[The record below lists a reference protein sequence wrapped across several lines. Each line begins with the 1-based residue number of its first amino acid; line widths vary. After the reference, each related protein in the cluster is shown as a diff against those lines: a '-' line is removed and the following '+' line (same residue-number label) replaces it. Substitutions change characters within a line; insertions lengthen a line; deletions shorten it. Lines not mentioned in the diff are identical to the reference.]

1 LDSLKKSPTR
11 LYQTKEKEPQ
21 DSESS
26 EEVAP
31 RHKSHSFKK
40 KSHKK
45 MSSDDEEDVERARK
59 GS

>member
-1 LDSLKKSPTR
+1 M
-11 LYQTKEKEPQ
+11 YQTKEKEPQ